1 MWGRIAGALQGSDV
15 VVFGNTGEAGDALVS
30 AGARAAGVH
39 AVFVDLPN
47 TEVVYDPAIDM
58 LIAPSHA
65 TAANSAQSLRLQV
78 DDAAPPVVVV
88 NPGIDLQRFSLQQH
102 RRTRRRRSTS
112 RYEHH

>member
-1 MWGRIAGALQGSDV
+1 M
-15 VVFGNTGEAGDALVS
+15 
-30 AGARAAGVH
+30 
-39 AVFVDLPN
+39 FVDLPN